1 MPSSGASQG
10 EGAALAAFLERA
22 TDLPPSDLTSLVD
35 LAAEVL
41 GARTARVLIADYGL
55 TSLQELGADG
65 PRGPR
70 QAIDGTM
77 AGRAF
82 TGRDILVTGDDPA
95 VVLVALA
102 EGSERLG
109 VLEMT
114 FESWD
119 AEREGLVASVVRVLV
134 LLLISQRR
142 YTDVVLRTRRSERL
156 SPAAELQWDLLPP
169 LTCSTPRVSV
179 SGILEPAY
187 TIGGDSFDYA
197 LNQDTAELSIVDAMG
212 HGMAALLLSVTAIN
226 CLRNARREGR
236 SLAEAYLTTGTAISA
251 QATRSAFV
259 TGQMASL
266 DLVSGGLTW
275 LNAGHP
281 QPLLVRDGAF
291 IGELS
296 CRPSLP
302 MGWGGTVAEVATEH
316 LQPGDRVLFYTDGA
330 VETRST
336 SGEPFGVARLA
347 DLFLRASLE
356 AVPPSET
363 VRRLSTSIVAYNGAG
378 LSDDATL
385 LLLTYHASPPTD

>member
-1 MPSSGASQG
+1 MTSPGPSEGL
-10 EGAALAAFLERA
+10 GAALTALLSST
-22 TDLPPSDLTSLVD
+22 TDVSPSELTSVVD
-35 LAAEVL
+35 RAGEVL
-41 GARTARVLIADYGL
+41 GASTARVLIADYGL
-55 TSLQELGADG
+55 TSLQELGEDG
-65 PRGPR
+65 PTGPR
-70 QAIDGTM
+70 QTLDGTM

-82 TGRDILVTGDDPA
+82 SGGEVMVSGREPA
-95 VVLVALA
+95 VVLVPLA

-114 FESWD
+114 HPAWD
-119 AEREGLVASVVRVLV
+119 DQHEALLAPVARILV
-134 LLLISQRR
+134 LLLISRRR
-142 YTDVVLRTRRSERL
+142 YTDVVLRARRSEQL

-187 TIGGDSFDYA
+187 SIGGDSFDYA
-197 LNQDTAELSIVDAMG
+197 LNQDRAELAIVDAMG
-212 HGMAALLLSVTAIN
+212 HGMAAVLLSVSAIN
-226 CLRNARREGR
+226 CLRNARREARG
-236 SLAEAYLTTGTAISA
+236 LDEAYLTTGAAISA
-251 QATRSAFV
+251 QATGSAFV

-266 DLVSGGLTW
+266 DLTSGDLTW

-281 QPLLVRDGAF
+281 RPLLVRDGTF

-302 MGWGGTVAEVATEH
+302 MGWGGGVAEIATEH

-330 VETRST
+330 VETRSP
-336 SGEPFGVARLA
+336 SGELFGLPRLA
-347 DLFLRASLE
+347 DLFVRASRE
-356 AVPPSET
+356 DVPPSET

-385 LLLTYHASPPTD
+385 LLLSYHGTPNSR